1 MGFRRSTTDISVH
14 QALSDYPNQDDGLS
28 AEQLKER
35 FDFPA
40 ETLQDDLNNLEDE
53 LEAVTAAIKIGAS
66 PMTED
71 DDSGN
76 NLQAKINKLYED
88 IQGVVAGAIPDNSIT
103 ENKLESTYSGSLA
116 KKDGTLQTNLNVE
129 KLGGVKLPVLYAN
142 AKYHTPT
149 LTVVSNITT
158 KANYIPTMNSL
169 TQDGFVITYN
179 SLPSGYT
186 EENIYKLFSSSYA
199 SRSTEYSFDYGSRY
213 IDIQLKEYAKIN
225 SIKMYGAGGSATSSD
240 RRIRVSGS
248 IDGTTWKR
256 LGYVQ
261 MQSSDNDGTL
271 NQDGITDEVKNQ
283 YYKYLRIQGNNG
295 DDTRAHVKKINFDVD
310 YVSTLDNNR
319 LDVDLLFTSYEDG
332 QKLSIKVPSEYISG
346 GGLLTKIK
354 LGDLEYKQA
363 PDDLQANEY
372 VDLLYD
378 GTKFIRR

>member
-1 MGFRRSTTDISVH
+1 
-14 QALSDYPNQDDGLS
+14 
-28 AEQLKER
+28 
-35 FDFPA
+35 
-40 ETLQDDLNNLEDE
+40 
-53 LEAVTAAIKIGAS
+53 
-66 PMTED
+66 
-71 DDSGN
+71 
-76 NLQAKINKLYED
+76 
-88 IQGVVAGAIPDNSIT
+88 
-103 ENKLESTYSGSLA
+103 
-116 KKDGTLQTNLNVE
+116 
-129 KLGGVKLPVLYAN
+129 
-142 AKYHTPT
+142 
-149 LTVVSNITT
+149 
-158 KANYIPTMNSL
+158 
-169 TQDGFVITYN
+169 
-179 SLPSGYT
+179 
-186 EENIYKLFSSSYA
+186 
-199 SRSTEYSFDYGSRY
+199 
-213 IDIQLKEYAKIN
+213 
-225 SIKMYGAGGSATSSD
+225 
-240 RRIRVSGS
+240 
-248 IDGTTWKR
+248 
-256 LGYVQ
+256 